1 MNLRSHRGRP
11 WLSAFGRRTSLAAY
25 LLIECLV
32 YISVLFLLLGAG
44 YVALDRC
51 IDHSVVLRRTADDI
65 SNALH
70 AGERWR
76 ADVRAANGNIRLE
89 NKDGEQL
96 VYLTT
101 PRGKRTY
108 RFSSG
113 SVFRSVDQGPWTRLL
128 PNVQSSTMQS
138 DPRRNGI
145 AWRWEL
151 ELQPRTKGIIKPGR
165 VRPLFTF
172 IAVPASNL

>member
-11 WLSAFGRRTSLAAY
+11 WLSAFGRRTSLDAY

-108 RFSSG
+108 LHRSRDLPDWRPYHRRRRVALPQQGRSG
-113 SVFRSVDQGPWTRLL
+113 AVEKERSY
-128 PNVQSSTMQS
+128 
-138 DPRRNGI
+138 
-145 AWRWEL
+145 
-151 ELQPRTKGIIKPGR
+151 
-165 VRPLFTF
+165 RPAQK
-172 IAVPASNL
+172 IYGG